1 MRINDKLNKMTAL
14 LLVLSML
21 FGCFAGRTEHVSAAE
36 NTEYIE
42 VETGNIA
49 LEIEVTSQWENHYN
63 ADVTVYNLMDEKMDN
78 WMVALDFEDYI
89 ENIWNAEV
97 IYHESSHYVIKNAD
111 WNQDIEAKG
120 SVKFGMTV
128 YCDDEKSEITECYD
142 ASTNWYTNI

>member
-36 NTEYIE
+36 NNEYIE
-42 VETGNIA
+42 GETGNIA

-78 WMVALDFEDYI
+78 WMVALDFEDDI
-89 ENIWNAEV
+89 KNIWNAEAGFKLAP
-97 IYHESSHYVIKNAD
+97 SR
-111 WNQDIEAKG
+111 
-120 SVKFGMTV
+120 
-128 YCDDEKSEITECYD
+128 
-142 ASTNWYTNI
+142 

>member
-21 FGCFAGRTEHVSAAE
+21 FGCFAGRMEHVSAAE

-42 VETGNIA
+42 GETGNIA

-63 ADVTVYNLMDEKMDN
+63 ADVTVYNLMEEKMDN
-78 WMVALDFEDYI
+78 WMVALDFEDDI

-97 IYHESSHYVIKNAD
+97 IYHES
-111 WNQDIEAKG
+111 
-120 SVKFGMTV
+120 
-128 YCDDEKSEITECYD
+128 ITM
-142 ASTNWYTNI
+142 